1 MTKNVALQLI
11 GWGLFVI
18 SALFFI
24 ADSIRHGNMIGL
36 LASLAF
42 LFGCFAFIW
51 ALFEPDV

>member
-1 MTKNVALQLI
+1 
-11 GWGLFVI
+11 
-18 SALFFI
+18 
-24 ADSIRHGNMIGL
+24 MIGL